1 LAEISA
7 ADATPVKAV
16 PETSKAAS
24 VRVVFVNF
32 VIIYSCLD
40 LTSALYMQN
49 SCQPEK
55 TAKNADSNKKGA
67 VRHLFHLTYRLL
79 FRHLTCFYVF
89 AYFIGE

>member
-1 LAEISA
+1 LAVTSA

-40 LTSALYMQN
+40 LTPALYMQN
-49 SCQPEK
+49 SCQTEK

-67 VRHLFHLTYRLL
+67 IRHLFRLIYRLI
-79 FRHLTCFYVF
+79 FRHLTYFYIF
-89 AYFIGE
+89 A